1 MINLTSHLT
10 DKNMYLYLM
19 SITVVL
25 LSAAVIFKLASD
37 ARQNHQY
44 LLSLCDIDR
53 SILSGLSNKG
63 IMNAVVNK
71 LILLLKA
78 DAAAI
83 FTIDRHRGLK
93 DIISNNLSEN
103 FKKNIK
109 LENNGFINSVI
120 DNRKP
125 FVISKIS
132 NDENEGFIGRIQNE
146 GFLAYM
152 STLTLAKGGVPAGVL
167 MLYSRKPRNYTRQEL
182 NLVEAINNR
191 IGMLLDRAQLIERIQ
206 EINFESVRALVGA
219 IELRDPYTIGHS
231 IEVADLSIII
241 AKELELSE
249 RNLDLIE
256 FAGLLHDVGKII
268 VPESILQKNGKLT
281 KEEWKIIKMH
291 ATHSAKIIEPVA
303 NLRTVRT
310 WVLHHHEKWDGSGYP
325 DGRKAKQIPLQSR
338 ILAVCDAYSAMTGKR
353 PYRNAL
359 SEKEA
364 RDEIARVAGKQLD
377 PGIVDIFL
385 SLDTIGSRIK
395 ENSRRD
401 RKIVDIS

>member
-1 MINLTSHLT
+1 
-10 DKNMYLYLM
+10 MYIGLF
-19 SITVVL
+19 SIVVL
-25 LSAAVIFKLASD
+25 LLSAVMILKSMANT
-37 ARQNHQY
+37 RQQNQH

-53 SILSGLSNKG
+53 SILSGLSHKG
-63 IMNAVVNK
+63 IMNALVDK

-83 FTIDRHRGLK
+83 FTIDRHRALK
-93 DIISNNLSEN
+93 EIISNNLSEN

-109 LENNGFINSVI
+109 LENNGFINSMI

-132 NDENEGFIGRIQNE
+132 NDENEGFIGCIQNE

-182 NLVEAINNR
+182 NLVEAVNNR
-191 IGMLLDRAQLIERIQ
+191 IGLLLDRAQLIERIQ

-268 VPESILQKNGKLT
+268 VPESILQKNCKLT

-291 ATHSAKIIEPVA
+291 VTHSAKIIEPVA
-303 NLRTVRT
+303 NLSTVRT

-338 ILAVCDAYSAMTGKR
+338 ILAVCDAYSAMTGNR

-359 SEKEA
+359 TEKEA
-364 RDEIARVAGKQLD
+364 RDEIARVAGQQLD

-385 SLDTIGSRIK
+385 SLNTTGSRIK

-401 RKIVDIS
+401 KKIVDIS